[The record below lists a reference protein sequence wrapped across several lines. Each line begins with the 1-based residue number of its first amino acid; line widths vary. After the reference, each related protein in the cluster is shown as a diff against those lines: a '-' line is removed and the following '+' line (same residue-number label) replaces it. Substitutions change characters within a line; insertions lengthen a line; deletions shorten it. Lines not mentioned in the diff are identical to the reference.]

1 MKKNQRVF
9 IILGIFFVVLLVL
22 FTIILFVIKRENAEE
37 KEINREN
44 EIKNTCYL
52 TVLFDEDILDEEIQ
66 EIGVEISEMKG
77 VINCDYVTA
86 DEVQEN
92 FKNEYFKDS
101 DEAAEGVK
109 NDNPLASSANY
120 EVEADY
126 DKVDEIVT
134 AIERIKGV
142 RKINQSVT
150 EEKRGVL
157 PFLDDIDSREQN
169 KYMQRYLKR
178 LKNLKQVLMWLV

>member
-22 FTIILFVIKRENAEE
+22 FTIILFVIK
-37 KEINREN
+37 REN

-86 DEVQEN
+86 DEV
-92 FKNEYFKDS
+92 
-101 DEAAEGVK
+101 
-109 NDNPLASSANY
+109 
-120 EVEADY
+120 
-126 DKVDEIVT
+126 
-134 AIERIKGV
+134 
-142 RKINQSVT
+142 
-150 EEKRGVL
+150 
-157 PFLDDIDSREQN
+157 
-169 KYMQRYLKR
+169 
-178 LKNLKQVLMWLV
+178 

>member
-1 MKKNQRVF
+1 M
-9 IILGIFFVVLLVL
+9 
-22 FTIILFVIKRENAEE
+22 IKRENAEE

-86 DEVQEN
+86 DEVWEN

-101 DEAAEGVK
+101 DEATEGFK

-120 EVEADY
+120 EVEVDY

-157 PFLDDIDSREQN
+157 PFLDDIDSRE
-169 KYMQRYLKR
+169 
-178 LKNLKQVLMWLV
+178 

>member
-44 EIKNTCYL
+44 EIKNEIKNTCYL

-86 DEVQEN
+86 DEVWEN

-101 DEAAEGVK
+101 DEAAEGFK
-109 NDNPLASSANY
+109 NDNPLASIANY
-120 EVEADY
+120 EVEVDY

-157 PFLDDIDSREQN
+157 PFLDDIDS
-169 KYMQRYLKR
+169 
-178 LKNLKQVLMWLV
+178 

>member
-77 VINCDYVTA
+77 RR
-86 DEVQEN
+86 
-92 FKNEYFKDS
+92 NEHTKIWYNSTSIYDNKLII
-101 DEAAEGVK
+101 EGTLCSWKKSTRHLQLISYLDTTPKPNKPWKEKPVSV
-109 NDNPLASSANY
+109 PSL
-120 EVEADY
+120 
-126 DKVDEIVT
+126 
-134 AIERIKGV
+134 KG
-142 RKINQSVT
+142 K
-150 EEKRGVL
+150 L
-157 PFLDDIDSREQN
+157 L
-169 KYMQRYLKR
+169 
-178 LKNLKQVLMWLV
+178 W

>member
-44 EIKNTCYL
+44 EIKNEIKNTCYL

-77 VINCDYVTA
+77 VINCD
-86 DEVQEN
+86 
-92 FKNEYFKDS
+92 
-101 DEAAEGVK
+101 
-109 NDNPLASSANY
+109 
-120 EVEADY
+120 
-126 DKVDEIVT
+126 
-134 AIERIKGV
+134 
-142 RKINQSVT
+142 
-150 EEKRGVL
+150 
-157 PFLDDIDSREQN
+157 
-169 KYMQRYLKR
+169 
-178 LKNLKQVLMWLV
+178 

>member
-9 IILGIFFVVLLVL
+9 IILVIFFVVLLVL

-86 DEVQEN
+86 DEV
-92 FKNEYFKDS
+92 
-101 DEAAEGVK
+101 
-109 NDNPLASSANY
+109 
-120 EVEADY
+120 
-126 DKVDEIVT
+126 
-134 AIERIKGV
+134 
-142 RKINQSVT
+142 
-150 EEKRGVL
+150 
-157 PFLDDIDSREQN
+157 
-169 KYMQRYLKR
+169 
-178 LKNLKQVLMWLV
+178 

>member
-37 KEINREN
+37 KEINRE
-44 EIKNTCYL
+44 
-52 TVLFDEDILDEEIQ
+52 
-66 EIGVEISEMKG
+66 IGVEISEMKG

-86 DEVQEN
+86 DEVWEN

-101 DEAAEGVK
+101 DEAAEGFK

-120 EVEADY
+120 EVEVDY

-157 PFLDDIDSREQN
+157 PFLDDIDSRE
-169 KYMQRYLKR
+169 
-178 LKNLKQVLMWLV
+178 

>member
-37 KEINREN
+37 KEINRE
-44 EIKNTCYL
+44 K
-52 TVLFDEDILDEEIQ
+52 
-66 EIGVEISEMKG
+66 GVEISEMKG

-86 DEVQEN
+86 DEVWEN

-101 DEAAEGVK
+101 DEAAEGFK

-120 EVEADY
+120 EVEVDY
-126 DKVDEIVT
+126 DKVNEIVT

-157 PFLDDIDSREQN
+157 PFLDDIDSRE
-169 KYMQRYLKR
+169 
-178 LKNLKQVLMWLV
+178 